1 LSAAIKQA
9 LSEASVLASDID
21 FVSSHGTATR
31 FNDEM
36 EAKAFHLAGLNETPV
51 NSLKGYFGHTLG
63 AAGVVE
69 SVISMQSLLDNQLIP
84 TKGYSVCGV
93 TKKLNVIEELVF
105 TPLETC
111 LKTASG
117 FGGCNAAIVLQKEID

>member
-1 LSAAIKQA
+1 
-9 LSEASVLASDID
+9 
-21 FVSSHGTATR
+21 
-31 FNDEM
+31 M
-36 EAKAFHLAGLNETPV
+36 EAKALTLSDLKETPV

-63 AAGVVE
+63 AAGIVE
-69 SVISMQSLLDNQLIP
+69 SIISMESLLNGQLIP

-93 TKKLNVIEELVF
+93 TEKINVIADLVS

-117 FGGCNAAIVLQKEID
+117 FGGCNAAIVLQKQSNRPGPKKF